1 MSLLQL
7 VLFCSANI
15 FASNID
21 SLCTSSF
28 RCMIGAH
35 LPLASQ
41 ERAVLLEMTT
51 GLQEMTSGPLE
62 SPARVDQ

>member
-1 MSLLQL
+1 
-7 VLFCSANI
+7 
-15 FASNID
+15 
-21 SLCTSSF
+21 
-28 RCMIGAH
+28 MIGAH

-51 GLQEMTSGPLE
+51 GLLEMTTGLLEMTSGPLE